1 MITKSDSIFQGYG
14 HIAPVTPIGK
24 LFTIFYAI
32 IGMPLFL
39 LYLSNIGDILA
50 TSFKWTYSRICKC
63 QMGGSSQGLFGQ
75 LDTAPGSGIL
85 KRSDNIYSIKY
96 LPSQIH
102 AGMFRTAVSPQVE
115 GSTHS
120 SQQSGVK
127 LQGQSALANDGRD
140 SEYSAGPEDILEDEE
155 EDNISGTIRVM
166 DNTGPPAL
174 DSVTVPISLCLTVM
188 VSYICGGALLFGEW
202 EGWGFLDGSYFCFI
216 TLSTIGFGDI
226 VPGKLLKY
234 KFNKLALFGVW
245 PKDTKN
251 PF

>member
-1 MITKSDSIFQGYG
+1 MT
-14 HIAPVTPIGK
+14 PVGK

-63 QMGGSSQGLFGQ
+63 QRGGSGRGLFGRAA
-75 LDTAPGSGIL
+75 TAPGSGIL
-85 KRSDNIYSIKY
+85 KRTDNSYRIKY

-102 AGMFRTAVSPQVE
+102 AGMFRTAASAQAE

-127 LQGQSALANDGRD
+127 VQGQSALAIDGGD
-140 SEYSAGPEDILEDEE
+140 SEYSASAEDILEDEE
-155 EDNISGTIRVM
+155 EDDISGAVGAM
-166 DNTGPPAL
+166 GNTGAPSL

-226 VPGKLLKY
+226 VPG
-234 KFNKLALFGVW
+234 N
-245 PKDTKN
+245 
-251 PF
+251 

>member
-1 MITKSDSIFQGYG
+1 
-14 HIAPVTPIGK
+14 VTPVGK

-63 QMGGSSQGLFGQ
+63 QRGSSGRGIFGRSQ
-75 LDTAPGSGIL
+75 ATPGSGIL
-85 KRSDNIYSIKY
+85 KRSDNLNYRIKY
-96 LPSQIH
+96 LPNQIH
-102 AGMFRTAVSPQVE
+102 AGMFKTVANLPPAE

-127 LQGQSALANDGRD
+127 PIATIPNDGGD
-140 SEYSAGPEDILEDEE
+140 SEYSVGAEDVLGDEE
-155 EDNISGTIRVM
+155 EEDGSGPIGATTH
-166 DNTGPPAL
+166 TGAPSL

-226 VPGKLLKY
+226 VPGKVTLSKY
-234 KFNKLALFGVW
+234 IFY
-245 PKDTKN
+245 
-251 PF
+251 